1 MAQVERGRLGELGN
15 MPADRP
21 GTVQHV
27 MRAGQAV
34 GSKLIEMRTRAQRAF
49 VEGRLGE
56 AEFNCRLVLGANKK
70 DFEALHLLGLIEFQ
84 RGKFEEAHRLICHA
98 LRVNARSAKAHSNL
112 ALVLQQ
118 LNRLEEALTSVDR
131 ALAIEP
137 DFLLALNNR
146 GHILWRLQRSEKA
159 LQSLDRALALKPDYV
174 DALCNRGNALV
185 DLRRMGDALAC
196 YDQVLGINPKDA
208 LALNNR
214 ANVLWALDRRDEA
227 MQNYDRAL
235 ALSPDDLSILKDRGA
250 ALAQLK
256 RSEDALAC
264 FDHALALKPDDPY
277 FLYKRSSALSDL
289 NRDEE
294 ALACL
299 DRAFALAPDDAD
311 ALGDRG
317 NVLSA
322 LQRHAEAIASYDRAL
337 AISPDSAKAH
347 WNRGLALLRMGDLE
361 RGWREFEWRWEVKET
376 SVRQHGF
383 DQQRLWRGEQPI
395 EGKTVLLHAE
405 QGLGDTI
412 QFVRYVP
419 DVVALG
425 AKVIVQVHP
434 ELKTLISSI
443 AGADRVIGKGEQV
456 PAFDLHCPLMSLPLA
471 FNTRLETIP
480 AKIPY
485 LSGASEPTAFCS
497 DWLIKSTAP
506 KIGIAWAGNP
516 SHANDR
522 LRSIALPRL
531 MPLLSAAKFQ
541 FVSIQK
547 DLRDG
552 DLKFLREH
560 PQLIHLGDKIAD
572 FSETAAIMSHLDL
585 VVAVDT
591 AVAHLAGALGR
602 PVWVLLDHTPDWRWM
617 VQREDSPWYP
627 SARLFRQRA
636 AGDWGSVVGR
646 VVEALGSSHL

>member
-1 MAQVERGRLGELGN
+1 
-15 MPADRP
+15 
-21 GTVQHV
+21 
-27 MRAGQAV
+27 MRADHAAR
-34 GSKLIEMRTRAQRAF
+34 SKLVEMLARAKRAF

-84 RGKFEEAHRLICHA
+84 RGKLEKAHGLIRQA
-98 LRVNARSAKAHSNL
+98 LRVNPRSAKAHSNL

-118 LNRLEEALTSVDR
+118 LNRLEEALTSLDR

-146 GHILWRLQRSEKA
+146 GHILWRLKRSDKA

-185 DLRRMGDALAC
+185 DLQRLDDALVC
-196 YDQVLGINPKDA
+196 YDQVLRTNPEDA
-208 LALNNR
+208 PALNNR
-214 ANVLWALDRRDEA
+214 ANVLWALGRRDEA
-227 MQNYDRAL
+227 LQSYDRAL

-256 RSEDALAC
+256 RSEEALAG
-264 FDHALALKPDDPY
+264 FDRALALKPDDPY
-277 FLYKRSSALSDL
+277 FLYKRGSALSDL
-289 NRDEE
+289 NRHEE

-299 DRAFALAPDDAD
+299 DRAFALAPGDAD

-337 AISPDSAKAH
+337 AIAPDSAKAH

-361 RGWREFEWRWEVKET
+361 RGWKEFEWRWEVKEA
-376 SVRQHGF
+376 SVWQHGF

-395 EGKTVLLHAE
+395 AGKTILLHAE

-412 QFVRYVP
+412 QFVRYLPQVA
-419 DVVALG
+419 ALG

-434 ELKTLISSI
+434 ELRTLISSI

-456 PAFDLHCPLMSLPLA
+456 PGFDLHCPLMSLPLA

-485 LSGASEPTAFCS
+485 LSGASERAAS
-497 DWLIKSTAP
+497 WAEWLPKSVRP

-516 SHANDR
+516 KHANDR
-522 LRSIALPRL
+522 MRSIALPRL
-531 MPLLSAAKFQ
+531 MPLLSLPGFQ
-541 FVSIQK
+541 FIGIQK
-547 DLRDG
+547 DLCDG
-552 DLKFLREH
+552 DLEFLREH
-560 PQLIHLGDKIAD
+560 PRLIHLGDKIAD

-591 AVAHLAGALGR
+591 SVAHLAGALGR

-617 VQREDSPWYP
+617 VEREDSPWYP
-627 SARLFRQRA
+627 SARLFRQQT
-636 AGDWGSVVGR
+636 AGDWEGVVGR
-646 VVEALGSSHL
+646 VVEALGFAHLRGA

>member
-1 MAQVERGRLGELGN
+1 M
-15 MPADRP
+15 
-21 GTVQHV
+21 
-27 MRAGQAV
+27 MRADQAAS
-34 GSKLIEMRTRAQRAF
+34 SKLIEMLAHAQRAF

-70 DFEALHLLGLIEFQ
+70 SFEALHLLGLIEFQ
-84 RGKFEEAHRLICHA
+84 RGRFEEAHRLIRGS
-98 LRVNARSAKAHSNL
+98 LRVNPRSAKAHSNL
-112 ALVLQQ
+112 ALVLQG
-118 LNRLEEALTSVDR
+118 LNRLDEALTSLDR

-146 GHILWRLQRSEKA
+146 GHILWRLKRSDKA
-159 LQSLDRALALKPDYV
+159 LESLDRALVLKPDYV

-185 DLRRMGDALAC
+185 DLQRLDDALVC
-196 YDQVLGINPKDA
+196 YDQVLRINPNDA
-208 LALNNR
+208 LTLNNR

-227 MQNYDRAL
+227 MQSYDRAL
-235 ALSPDDLSILKDRGA
+235 TLNPNDLSILKDRGA

-256 RSEDALAC
+256 RSEEALAC
-264 FDHALALKPDDPY
+264 FDRALALKPDDPY
-277 FLYKRSSALSDL
+277 FLYKRGSALSDL
-289 NRDEE
+289 NRHEE

-299 DRAFALAPDDAD
+299 DRAFELAPGDAD

-337 AISPDSAKAH
+337 AIAPDSAKAH
-347 WNRGLALLRMGDLE
+347 WNRGLALLRMGDFE
-361 RGWREFEWRWEVKET
+361 RGWKEFEWRWEVKEP
-376 SVRQHGF
+376 SIRLHGF
-383 DQQRLWRGEQPI
+383 DEQRLWRGEQPV
-395 EGKTVLLHAE
+395 EGKTILLHAE

-419 DVVALG
+419 DVAALG
-425 AKVIVQVHP
+425 AKVVVQVHP
-434 ELKTLISSI
+434 ELKTLVSSI
-443 AGADRVIGKGEQV
+443 AGVDRVIGKGEPV
-456 PAFDLHCPLMSLPLA
+456 ADFDMHCPLMSLPLA

-480 AKIPY
+480 AKIGY
-485 LSGASEPTAFCS
+485 LSGSSERAASWA
-497 DWLIKSTAP
+497 DWLPKSATP

-516 SHANDR
+516 HHANDR

-531 MPLLSAAKFQ
+531 MPLLSAAGFQ

-552 DLKFLREH
+552 DLEFLREH
-560 PQLIHLGDKIAD
+560 PPLIHLGDQIVD
-572 FSETAAIMSHLDL
+572 FSDTAAIMLHLDL
-585 VVAVDT
+585 VVTVDT

-617 VQREDSPWYP
+617 FEREDSPWYP
-627 SARLFRQRA
+627 SARLFRQQT
-636 AGDWGSVVGR
+636 AGDWKSVVAR
-646 VVEALGSSHL
+646 AVEALNSAHLRRA